1 MARAAESPELQLLLE
16 AEFLLRRV
24 WGPFLTALGVVALTL
39 PAKCSRGATENPV
52 EPFGGAGQL
61 DGVRKTPQYPSEWH
75 MPTDL
80 AELVE
85 SLCGLRLRAMID
97 NPGPLGQTQG

>member
-1 MARAAESPELQLLLE
+1 MQLVLE
-16 AEFLLRRV
+16 PEFLLRRV

-39 PAKCSRGATENPV
+39 CAKRSRGATENPA
-52 EPFGGAGQL
+52 EAFGGAGQL
-61 DGVRKTPQYPSEWH
+61 DGVRKTPPYPSEGH
-75 MPTDL
+75 MPTHL

-85 SLCGLRLRAMID
+85 SLSWLRLRPMID